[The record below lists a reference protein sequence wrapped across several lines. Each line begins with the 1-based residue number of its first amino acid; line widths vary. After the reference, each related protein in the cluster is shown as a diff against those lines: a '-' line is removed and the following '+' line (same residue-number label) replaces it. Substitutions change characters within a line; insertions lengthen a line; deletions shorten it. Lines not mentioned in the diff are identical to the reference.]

1 MSDFEPDDML
11 KIVQATVE
19 GLLNVEKPLDVAK
32 AKCIGDL
39 IQTGIN
45 THKLKLEMAKA
56 SKKEKLVMD
65 MGDDNSRMQI
75 NGNRT
80 HYISGCG
87 YGGTGNA

>member
-32 AKCIGDL
+32 AKCIGEL

-56 SKKEKLVMD
+56 SKKEKVVME
-65 MGDDNSRMQI
+65 MDNTPGMHPI
-75 NGNRT
+75 NGSRT
-80 HYISGCG
+80 RYISGSG
-87 YGGTGNA
+87 LGGGNA